1 MSCTMRTR
9 LRHSPFVWLLG
20 LLLLRVGLLALGIN
34 RYLIFGAA
42 RLARL
47 HVGAAVIICEGNVT
61 DDSGVLQRR
70 APGRRRASPDTV

>member
-1 MSCTMRTR
+1 MRTR

-20 LLLLRVGLLALGIN
+20 LLLLRVGLLRLALGIN

-70 APGRRRASPDTV
+70 ALGRRRASPDTV